1 MDICKKADAE
11 EKVRLKQS
19 IYYKNKISVKSP
31 AKLNLYLKIISKLP
45 DNYHELSTRFQ
56 LIDIYDDL
64 SFSNTES
71 NHISVICSDNSIKE
85 ENNIVYKTA
94 ILMQKINN
102 GGGVKIELN
111 KAIPTGAGLG
121 GGSSNAAST
130 IILLNKLWEMN
141 LNLRQMKDIGRD
153 IGADVPFFIIGRNA
167 CATGVGDIF
176 EEIDS
181 DKSNYIVIHP
191 RIFNSTKAMFDK
203 YDAANLDKKN
213 MGIDKQNSFWSIFLN
228 DNEQVKIF
236 YEQNIKKYKICL
248 SGSGSSMFIKYN
260 DELEKEK
267 ILKII
272 PSNWRFFEAKPL
284 QYSPL
289 EEFV

>member
-1 MDICKKADAE
+1 M
-11 EKVRLKQS
+11 
-19 IYYKNKISVKSP
+19 NKISVKSP

-94 ILMQKINN
+94 IHMQKINN

-167 CATGVGDIF
+167 CATGVGDII
-176 EEIDS
+176 EEVES
-181 DKSNYIVIHP
+181 DKSDYIVIHP